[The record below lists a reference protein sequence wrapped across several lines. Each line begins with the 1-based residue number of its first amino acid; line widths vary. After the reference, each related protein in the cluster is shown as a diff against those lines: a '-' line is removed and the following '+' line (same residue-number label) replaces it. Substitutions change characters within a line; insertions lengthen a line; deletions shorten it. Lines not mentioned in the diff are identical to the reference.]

1 MHKRPTRAQF
11 YDLWHQEIDPQ
22 ELAFYQHHAQQAN
35 GPILELGCG
44 TGRLLL
50 PLRAAGY
57 QIEGLDCSSEMLDL
71 CTQKA
76 AQQKLTVTL
85 HEQLIQSMQLNKQYA
100 LIFSTL
106 ETFQHITKH
115 DEIIATLQT
124 IYDHL
129 QSGGTF
135 VTYLSLPWL
144 YAPKN
149 INEWRTINKAALNDA
164 TYTLH
169 EKSIHDPVAQ
179 IYHHLYRIKE
189 NAKIIADY
197 QTNIRWY
204 SRYEFEMLLQQIGF
218 TKISMQSGYTG
229 DGPFD
234 CMLFS
239 ARKS

>member
-1 MHKRPTRAQF
+1 MNRSTIAQF
-11 YDLWHQEIDPQ
+11 YDLWHQEINPQ
-22 ELAFYQHHAQQAN
+22 ELNFYAQHAQKAN

-50 PLRAAGY
+50 LLRAAGHAV
-57 QIEGLDCSSEMLDL
+57 EGLDCSPEMLDL

-85 HEQLIQSMQLNKQYA
+85 HEQDIQSMRLNKKYA
-100 LIFSTL
+100 LIFSAL

-115 DEIIATLQT
+115 DEIIAALRA

-129 QSGGTF
+129 QDGGTF

-149 INEWRTINKAALNDA
+149 VNEWHTINRATIDEV

-169 EKSIHDPVAQ
+169 EKSIHDPIAQ
-179 IYHHLYRIKE
+179 MYHHLYRIKE
-189 NAKIIADY
+189 HDEIIADY
-197 QTNIRWY
+197 QTDIRWY
-204 SRYEFEMLLQQIGF
+204 SRYEFEMLLQQVGF
-218 TKISMQSGYTG
+218 KEISMQSGYVG

-239 ARKS
+239 ACKS